1 MTHKERVFQPQI
13 FISLFNFLA
22 IAVCNRKM
30 ENLCNIHESVKIKG
44 GAWDDSGVLV
54 YTTSNH
60 IKYTLTNGYVFYF
73 IIWSWRYLDNT

>member
-1 MTHKERVFQPQI
+1 
-13 FISLFNFLA
+13 
-22 IAVCNRKM
+22 M

-60 IKYTLTNGYVFYF
+60 IKYTLTNGYVVLRIYINMNQLFEALRQLKCF
-73 IIWSWRYLDNT
+73 FFNF